1 MREVRWLFFDVGN
14 TLINEEAAIEHRI
27 RQLIATLE
35 RYGRHCSID
44 DVRCA
49 FREAAQE
56 FAPRLAIRVI
66 EKLTND
72 LECRKLMEAQTR
84 YPKELEAPYEDA
96 EVTLRALSPRYKIG
110 VIANQ
115 SSGTA
120 ERLTRW
126 GLMPFISN
134 CLSSAELG
142 LEKPDPAIFRL
153 ALDLADCTPAQA
165 VMIGD
170 RLDNDIRPARMLG
183 WNTIRILQ
191 GFGRFQSC
199 RDGWEEADLTV
210 PTLGA
215 LIPIFMGP
223 CGI

>member
-1 MREVRWLFFDVGN
+1 VGGSLALLRCREHAGQRGSGDRAPYPA
-14 TLINEEAAIEHRI
+14 INRA
-27 RQLIATLE
+27 LE
-35 RYGRHCSID
+35 RCGRHCSID
-44 DVRCA
+44 DVRTA
-49 FREAAQE
+49 FREAAEE
-56 FAPRLAIRVI
+56 FAPRLAIRAI

-72 LECRKLMEAQTR
+72 LECRKLIEAQTR

-96 EVTLRALSPRYKIG
+96 EVTLRTLSSRYKIG

-120 ERLTRW
+120 ERLTKW
-126 GLMPFISN
+126 GLMQFVSI

-142 LEKPDPAIFRL
+142 LEKPDPAIFEL
-153 ALDLADCTPAQA
+153 ALCRAECTPTDAA
-165 VMIGD
+165 MIGD
-170 RLDNDIRPARMLG
+170 GLDNDIRPARMLG

-215 LIPIFMGP
+215 LIPIFTRP
-223 CGI
+223 RGI